1 MISRKSVLSIAKA
14 YIAYFSYSH
23 RDRSRNS
30 YQKIFIDKLYDF
42 LYENEFDI
50 WFLDEIKKINPY
62 PIQDLKELILHIQT
76 GQTLLAYDLFLDED
90 ERFKLG
96 QQILQKLAESL
107 ILECENN
114 PDYTNAKGIIAVEQ
128 MKLDLE
134 LDGYVFRNSR
144 LFSPDSTILDE
155 SEEEDILVNLINS
168 VQLEDIKTIKYH
180 LYLSAENYRQS
191 KWSDSIS
198 NSRKVLEAILS
209 QIANRFAQIRGINPL
224 SLKDQKWAG
233 QVREYLKKYN
243 FFEEQEKQ
251 AIAKIYGFLSETGS
265 HPYIAN
271 QDQARLM
278 RHLFLTICQ
287 FELLRLE
294 GIIKDSNS

>member
-1 MISRKSVLSIAKA
+1 MISRKSVLSIARA
-14 YIAYFSYSH
+14 YVAYFSYIH

-30 YQKIFIDKLYDF
+30 SQKIFKNKLYDF

-50 WFLDEIKKINPY
+50 WFLDKIKKINPY
-62 PIQDLKELILHIQT
+62 TIQDLKELILHIQT
-76 GQTLLAYDLFLDED
+76 GQTLLAYDVFLDEN
-90 ERFKLG
+90 ETFKLG
-96 QQILQKLAESL
+96 QQLLQKLAESL

-114 PDYTNAKGIIAVEQ
+114 PDFNNAKGILAVEQ

-155 SEEEDILVNLINS
+155 SEEEEILVNLINS

-180 LYLSAENYRQS
+180 LDLSAENYRES
-191 KWSDSIS
+191 NWSDSIS

-209 QIANRFAQIRGINPL
+209 QIANRFAQVSGIKPL

-233 QVREYLKKYN
+233 KVREYLKKYD
-243 FFEEQEKQ
+243 FFEEQEKE
-251 AIAKIYGFLSETGS
+251 AIGKIYGFLSETGS

-271 QDQARLM
+271 RDQARLM

-294 GIIKDSNS
+294 GILNEQK